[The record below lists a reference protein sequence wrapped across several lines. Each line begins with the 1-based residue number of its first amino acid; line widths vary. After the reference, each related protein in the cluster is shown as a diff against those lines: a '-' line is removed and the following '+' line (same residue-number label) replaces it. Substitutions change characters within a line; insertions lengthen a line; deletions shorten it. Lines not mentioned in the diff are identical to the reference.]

1 MNKFKLISICI
12 VTLFFIII
20 NLAYAAD
27 VSIIDNHMQGSDI
40 MLKQQQMMLQKLGTS
55 DENYDLRFLDMMI
68 IHHQGAVDMAKDVL
82 KKSKRKELKQMA
94 NNIISSQTKEI
105 EQMKAWKKQWYNK

>member
-1 MNKFKLISICI
+1 MNKLKLIYLGLF
-12 VTLFFIII
+12 TLFLITMQ
-20 NLAYAAD
+20 NTYNAA
-27 VSIIDNHMQGSDI
+27 STLDNHMQGSGI
-40 MLKQQQMMLQKLGTS
+40 MLKQQQMMLQNLGTA
-55 DENYDLRFLDMMI
+55 DKNYDLRFLDMMI

-94 NNIISSQTKEI
+94 NNIISSQTKET

>member
-12 VTLFFIII
+12 FALFFITK
-20 NLAYAAD
+20 NLAYAD
-27 VSIIDNHMQGSDI
+27 SSIMDSNIQGSGI
-40 MLKQQQMMLQKLGTS
+40 MLQQQQTMLQHLGTA
-55 DENYDLRFLDMMI
+55 DKNYDLRFLDMMI

>member
-1 MNKFKLISICI
+1 MNKFKLISIG
-12 VTLFFIII
+12 VFTLFFVGI
-20 NLAYAAD
+20 NLAYANTSAMD
-27 VSIIDNHMQGSDI
+27 KHIQGSDT
-40 MLKQQQMMLQKLGTS
+40 MLKQQQMMLQNLGTA
-55 DENYDLRFLDMMI
+55 DKNYDLRFLDMMI

-94 NNIISSQTKEI
+94 NNIINGQTKEI